1 MTNLQKKIF
10 DLISKK
16 EPICD
21 LCIGRE
27 HKRDINQYANSQC
40 NKLKKDGFIN
50 REKGYCKT
58 CNRENVLLNTIK

>member
-21 LCIGRE
+21 LCIGVE
-27 HKRDINQYANSQC
+27 HKRHTNQYANNQC
-40 NKLKKDGFIN
+40 NKLKKDGLIN
-50 REKGYCKT
+50 REKGHCIT
-58 CNRENVLLNTIK
+58 CNRENVLLNTTK